1 MVSSRSDMPGGAGT
15 VAQASYYAV
24 QVASESS
31 VAGAYAIFRTLQEK
45 FPNQLGGRRPIVR
58 RVDVGAEGIYYRVMV
73 GPFVSMEEA
82 DGLCSSLKTAGGN
95 CRVGKD

>member
-1 MVSSRSDMPGGAGT
+1 
-15 VAQASYYAV
+15 
-24 QVASESS
+24 